1 MSDARNE
8 LDGNKYFKISK
19 SLHHTELVSSE
30 IIIEKL
36 LEQRDWYLNRLK
48 HLDFELVMDP
58 SKKEIENIK
67 KLQTNTID
75 QLKKIEQEIAF
86 LLSEKSQ

>member
-1 MSDARNE
+1 MV
-8 LDGNKYFKISK
+8 F
-19 SLHHTELVSSE
+19 SE

-36 LEQRDWYLNRLK
+36 LEQRDWYLYRLK

-58 SKKEIENIK
+58 TKKEIENIE

-86 LLSEKSQ
+86 LTSQKS